1 MDVYLREIINNT
13 NSHFDLESLEITCL
27 DLFKAGAETTSTTL
41 LWAVLYLVRYQEV
54 QEKCFQEISRET
66 GEPPPSLRHNLPFCQ
81 AVIWEVQRL
90 ACVAPQT
97 IPHRLTEQA
106 VVEDYLIPKNS
117 HALANLWGFMKDPSV
132 WPHPEE
138 FRPERFLEGKKLI
151 KHAQFVPFGLGR
163 RACMG
168 EKLARDTLFI
178 FLTTLI
184 KNLRLEAPREHAKPD
199 PSNFTDGFT
208 IIPHPFYI
216 NIKRRNAVN

>member
-66 GEPPPSLRHNLPFCQ
+66 GEAPPSLRHNLPFCQ

-117 HALANLWGFMKDPSV
+117 LSRSRKSLGLHEGSLSLAAPGGVPSG
-132 WPHPEE
+132 EI
-138 FRPERFLEGKKLI
+138 FRGKEADQTRSVRTLRSRQTSLYGGEI
-151 KHAQFVPFGLGR
+151 GPGHFVYFSHNSHQEPQTGG
-163 RACMG
+163 
-168 EKLARDTLFI
+168 
-178 FLTTLI
+178 
-184 KNLRLEAPREHAKPD
+184 
-199 PSNFTDGFT
+199 S
-208 IIPHPFYI
+208 
-216 NIKRRNAVN
+216 